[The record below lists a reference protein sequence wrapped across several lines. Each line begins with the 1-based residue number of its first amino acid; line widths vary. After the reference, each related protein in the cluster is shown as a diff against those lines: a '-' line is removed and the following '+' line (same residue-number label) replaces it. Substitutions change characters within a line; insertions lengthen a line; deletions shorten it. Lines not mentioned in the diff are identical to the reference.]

1 MFSGNRNASS
11 SSSSTSTC
19 MPRDSQT
26 VKNIS
31 TITTSNGRIDIE
43 GPPPEARFAMW
54 DKIPVNQITTF
65 RDALTGN
72 WMDND
77 VSNVFFSKDNIQII
91 QNTLRAEVH
100 RLSNGEYTIAQQDND
115 ELKIIMRALYLESA
129 INLPT
134 NIREQ
139 VTALNQH
146 VVNHCVPKLINEI
159 RAYLKYKR
167 DASNMY
173 TIMTWPTYD
182 NVKGKTL
189 EMKPWF

>member
-1 MFSGNRNASS
+1 MFSGNKNAN
-11 SSSSTSTC
+11 STC
-19 MPRDSQT
+19 MPRDSQS
-26 VKNIS
+26 VNNIS
-31 TITTSNGRIDIE
+31 TRAASNGRIDID
-43 GPPPEARFAMW
+43 GPPPDARFAMW

-72 WMDND
+72 WTDSD

-91 QNTLRAEVH
+91 QNALRAEVY
-100 RLSNGEYTIAQQDND
+100 RLSNGEYTISQQDND

-129 INLPT
+129 VNMPT

-139 VTALNQH
+139 VAALNQH
-146 VVNHCVPKLINEI
+146 VVDHCVPKLINEV

-173 TIMTWPTYD
+173 TVMTWPAYD

-189 EMKPWF
+189 ELKPWF

>member
-1 MFSGNRNASS
+1 MFSINQNGSHPIS
-11 SSSSTSTC
+11 C
-19 MPRDSQT
+19 MPTNSESIYNKS
-26 VKNIS
+26 VKIL
-31 TITTSNGRIDIE
+31 SNGRIDIN
-43 GPPPEARFAMW
+43 GPPPDVRFSMW

-72 WMDND
+72 WIDND
-77 VSNVFFSKDNIQII
+77 VSNVFFSKENIQII
-91 QNTLRAEVH
+91 QNALRAEVY
-100 RLSNGEYTIAQQDND
+100 RLSNNEYIIGQQDND

-146 VVNHCVPKLINEI
+146 VINHCVPKLINEV
-159 RAYLKYKR
+159 RAYINYKR

-173 TIMTWPTYD
+173 TVMTWPVYD

>member
-1 MFSGNRNASS
+1 LGTPPDFKLPLTGDAGAG
-11 SSSSTSTC
+11 
-19 MPRDSQT
+19 Q
-26 VKNIS
+26 
-31 TITTSNGRIDIE
+31 NGRI
-43 GPPPEARFAMW
+43 
-54 DKIPVNQITTF
+54 TF
-65 RDALTGN
+65 NESAIADPYAGLPGFNPQVTVEPDFQADMLRGN
-72 WMDND
+72 WESTP
-77 VSNVFFSKDNIQII
+77 VSNGFFSSANVDRIQQLIRKGVYDRSGTKQYVI
-91 QNTLRAEVH
+91 DSQSA
-100 RLSNGEYTIAQQDND
+100 D

>member
-1 MFSGNRNASS
+1 MFSMNRSGNANHNV
-11 SSSSTSTC
+11 TF
-19 MPRDSQT
+19 MPTNSQT
-26 VKNIS
+26 INNITVKS
-31 TITTSNGRIDIE
+31 VSNGRIDIE
-43 GPPPEARFAMW
+43 GPPPDVRFSMW

-77 VSNVFFSKDNIQII
+77 VSNVFFSKENIQII
-91 QNTLRAEVH
+91 QNALRAEVY

-129 INLPT
+129 VNLPT

-139 VTALNQH
+139 VMALNQH
-146 VVNHCVPKLINEI
+146 VINHCVPKLMNEV
-159 RAYLKYKR
+159 RSYLNYKR

-173 TIMTWPTYD
+173 TVMTWPVYD

>member
-1 MFSGNRNASS
+1 MFSGNKNA
-11 SSSSTSTC
+11 SSTSTC

-26 VKNIS
+26 VENIS
-31 TITTSNGRIDIE
+31 KYTISNGRIDIE

-65 RDALTGN
+65 RDALVGN
-72 WMDND
+72 WSDTD
-77 VSNVFFSKDNIQII
+77 VSNIFFSKDNIQII
-91 QNTLRAEVH
+91 QNSLRAEVY
-100 RLSNGEYTIAQQDND
+100 RLSNGEYTISQQDND

-129 INLPT
+129 VNLPT

-139 VTALNQH
+139 VAALNQH
-146 VVNHCVPKLINEI
+146 VVNHCVPKLMNEI
-159 RAYLKYKR
+159 SAYLKYKR

-173 TIMTWPTYD
+173 TVMTWPAYD

>member
-1 MFSGNRNASS
+1 MFSG
-11 SSSSTSTC
+11 
-19 MPRDSQT
+19 SQSCSNPSIQKVYT
-26 VKNIS
+26 KKV
-31 TITTSNGRIDIE
+31 SNGRIDIE
-43 GPPPEARFAMW
+43 GPPPDVRFSMW

-72 WMDND
+72 WENTDL
-77 VSNVFFSKDNIQII
+77 SNAFFSKENIQII
-91 QNTLRAEVH
+91 QNGLRADVY
-100 RLSNGEYTIAQQDND
+100 RLSNGEYSIGQQDND

-139 VTALNQH
+139 VAALNQH
-146 VVNHCVPKLINEI
+146 VLKHCVPKLLNEI

-167 DASNMY
+167 DASSMY
-173 TIMTWPTYD
+173 TVMTWPAYD

-189 EMKPWF
+189 ELKPWF

>member
-1 MFSGNRNASS
+1 MFSANRNANL
-11 SSSSTSTC
+11 TC
-19 MPRDSQT
+19 MPRDSQS
-26 VKNIS
+26 VNNIS
-31 TITTSNGRIDIE
+31 TRAVSNGRIDID
-43 GPPPEARFAMW
+43 GPPPDARFAMW

-72 WMDND
+72 WTDND

-91 QNTLRAEVH
+91 QNALRAEVY
-100 RLSNGEYTIAQQDND
+100 RLSNGEYTISQQDND

-129 INLPT
+129 VNMPT

-139 VTALNQH
+139 VAALNQH
-146 VVNHCVPKLINEI
+146 VVDHCVPKLINEV

-173 TIMTWPTYD
+173 TVMTWPAYD

-189 EMKPWF
+189 ELKPWF

>member
-1 MFSGNRNASS
+1 MFSGNRNVN
-11 SSSSTSTC
+11 STC

-26 VKNIS
+26 VQNIS
-31 TITTSNGRIDIE
+31 TKQISNGRIDIE
-43 GPPPEARFAMW
+43 GPSADVRFAMW

-91 QNTLRAEVH
+91 QNSLRAEVY
-100 RLSNGEYTIAQQDND
+100 RLSNGEYTISQQDND

-129 INLPT
+129 VNLPT

-139 VTALNQH
+139 VTTLNQH
-146 VVNHCVPKLINEI
+146 VVNHCVPKLMNEVS
-159 RAYLKYKR
+159 AYLKYKR

-173 TIMTWPTYD
+173 TVMTWPAYD

>member
-1 MFSGNRNASS
+1 MFSGNINAN
-11 SSSSTSTC
+11 STC
-19 MPRDSQT
+19 MARDSQP
-26 VKNIS
+26 VQNIS
-31 TITTSNGRIDIE
+31 TKAVSNGRIDIE
-43 GPPPEARFAMW
+43 GPSPEVRFSMW

-72 WMDND
+72 WTDND

-91 QNTLRAEVH
+91 QNNLRAEVY
-100 RLSNGEYTIAQQDND
+100 RLSNGEYTISQQDND

-146 VVNHCVPKLINEI
+146 VVNHCVPKLMNEI
-159 RAYLKYKR
+159 SAYLKYKR

-173 TIMTWPTYD
+173 TIMTWPVYD

-189 EMKPWF
+189 EMKPWV

>member
-1 MFSGNRNASS
+1 MFSMNGNQNNNGSMS
-11 SSSSTSTC
+11 C
-19 MPRDSQT
+19 MSNNSKTIQ
-26 VKNIS
+26 NIS
-31 TITTSNGRIDIE
+31 TKNLSNGRIDIE
-43 GPPPEARFAMW
+43 GPPPDVRFSMW

-72 WMDND
+72 WTDND
-77 VSNVFFSKDNIQII
+77 VSNVFFSKENIQII
-91 QNTLRAEVH
+91 QNALRAEVY
-100 RLSNGEYTIAQQDND
+100 RLSNGEYTISQQDND

-129 INLPT
+129 VNLPY

-146 VVNHCVPKLINEI
+146 VINHCVPKLINEV
-159 RAYLKYKR
+159 RAYVNYKR

-173 TIMTWPTYD
+173 SVMTWPAYD

-189 EMKPWF
+189 ELKPWF

>member
-1 MFSGNRNASS
+1 MFSGNINAK
-11 SSSSTSTC
+11 STC

-31 TITTSNGRIDIE
+31 TKAVSNGRIDIE
-43 GPPPEARFAMW
+43 GPSPEVRFSMW

-72 WMDND
+72 WTDND

-91 QNTLRAEVH
+91 QNALRADVY
-100 RLSNGEYTIAQQDND
+100 RLSNGEYTISQQDND

-129 INLPT
+129 VNLPT

-139 VTALNQH
+139 VATLNQH
-146 VVNHCVPKLINEI
+146 VVNHCVPKLINEV

-167 DASNMY
+167 DASTLVVPLPIPVLTNMH
-173 TIMTWPTYD
+173 D
-182 NVKGKTL
+182 KQL
-189 EMKPWF
+189 ELKKWF

>member
-1 MFSGNRNASS
+1 MFLNNQRCQNVTIQNV
-11 SSSSTSTC
+11 STKK
-19 MPRDSQT
+19 
-26 VKNIS
+26 V
-31 TITTSNGRIDIE
+31 SNGRIDIE
-43 GPPPEARFAMW
+43 GPSADVRFSMW

-72 WMDND
+72 WTDTD
-77 VSNVFFSKDNIQII
+77 LSNAFFSKENMQIV
-91 QNTLRAEVH
+91 QNGLRSEVY
-100 RLSNGEYTIAQQDND
+100 RLSNSEYTIGQQDND

-129 INLPT
+129 VNLPT

-139 VTALNQH
+139 VATLNEH
-146 VVNHCVPKLINEI
+146 VLRHCVPKLMNEI

-173 TIMTWPTYD
+173 TVMSWPAYD

-189 EMKPWF
+189 ELKPWF